1 MTRSL
6 HVAHCFLH
14 RKASRAGIP
23 ISRPKRG
30 VRVGT
35 AAERNAPRAK
45 PHPREQ
51 FVTSNP
57 VEQNSVN
64 ASRDAITVTI
74 PNKLG
79 LHLRPASQ
87 LVKLASKFEDC
98 EIQISK
104 DGEKVNAKSI
114 MGVIMLAAEQGS
126 ELILEAVGA
135 SRTVALAEL
144 AEMIS
149 SGFGEE

>member
-1 MTRSL
+1 MT
-6 HVAHCFLH
+6 
-14 RKASRAGIP
+14 
-23 ISRPKRG
+23 
-30 VRVGT
+30 T
-35 AAERNAPRAK
+35 
-45 PHPREQ
+45 
-51 FVTSNP
+51 NP
-57 VEQNSVN
+57 VEQNSVS
-64 ASRDAITVTI
+64 ATDDTVTVTI

-104 DGEKVNAKSI
+104 EGEKVNAKSI

-126 ELILEAVGA
+126 ILIIEAVGT
-135 SRTVALAEL
+135 SRTAALAEL